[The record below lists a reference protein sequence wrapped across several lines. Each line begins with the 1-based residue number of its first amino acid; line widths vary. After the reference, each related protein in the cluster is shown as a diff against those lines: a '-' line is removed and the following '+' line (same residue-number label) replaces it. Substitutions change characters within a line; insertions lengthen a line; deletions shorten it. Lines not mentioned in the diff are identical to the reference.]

1 MYGIYIVTPEPLAL
15 TTNEIEIINLDDDAF
30 DQSITNLLT
39 PQY

>member
-1 MYGIYIVTPEPLAL
+1 MYGIYIITPEPLAL
-15 TTNEIEIINLDDDAF
+15 TNNEIEIINLDDDAF